1 MNEAEEKLNKR
12 LEELNGLMKKKIDI
26 LSEWQSELKD
36 TIDDIYDPLTA
47 NTLLRLI
54 IREVRT
60 IKEIQ
65 EEIDYIY
72 ATL

>member
-26 LSEWQSELKD
+26 LCKWTSYLEA
-36 TIDDIYDPLTA
+36 TIDIYDPSTA
-47 NTLLRLI
+47 NTLLLLI
-54 IREVRT
+54 IRDART

>member
-1 MNEAEEKLNKR
+1 MNTAEEKLNKQ

-26 LSEWQSELKD
+26 LSVWQSELKD
-36 TIDDIYDPLTA
+36 TIDTYDPLA
-47 NTLLRLI
+47 ADMLLLLI
-54 IREVRT
+54 IREVKS
-60 IKEIQ
+60 IKEIK

>member
-12 LEELNGLMKKKIDI
+12 LEELNELMKKEIDI
-26 LSEWQSELKD
+26 LCKWLSHLKA
-36 TIDDIYDPLTA
+36 TIDIYDPLTA
-47 NTLLRLI
+47 NTLLPLI
-54 IREVRT
+54 IRHART

>member
-1 MNEAEEKLNKR
+1 MNKAEEKLNKR
-12 LEELNGLMKKKIDI
+12 LEELNGLMKKEIDI
-26 LSEWQSELKD
+26 LGEWQSDLKD
-36 TIDDIYDPLTA
+36 TIDTYDPLTA
-47 NTLLRLI
+47 NTLLLFI
-54 IREVRT
+54 IREARS

>member
-1 MNEAEEKLNKR
+1 
-12 LEELNGLMKKKIDI
+12 MKKNIDI

-36 TIDDIYDPLTA
+36 TIDDIYDPLTV
-47 NTLLRLI
+47 NTLLPLI